1 MALVETSY
9 DEDVATLWLNRP
21 DARNALSIDV
31 CDAITFAL
39 DEVDRD
45 GRARVLLVKGRGK
58 VFCAG
63 ADFAAVSG
71 AEGVGFLPVF
81 ERMLEALARHRLP
94 TVACIQGAALG
105 GGLQLATVCDFRLSA
120 QDARIGI
127 PSSRLGILVNFENVQ
142 RLVLIAGISVAKEV
156 LMTGRTYSGEEA
168 AAAGLVTRAV
178 PADALEAA
186 TNELVTSIALGA
198 PLSVQGSKRAI
209 QVVADHLSGARES
222 RPDGVTEIDRLVERA
237 YNSRDLQEGL
247 SAMSEKRPPDFQ
259 GI

>member
-9 DEDVATLWLNRP
+9 VEDVATLWLNRP

-39 DEVDRD
+39 DEVDRH
-45 GRARVLLVKGRGK
+45 GRARVLMVRGRGT

-81 ERMLEALARHRLP
+81 ERMLEAVARHRLP

-105 GGLQLATVCDFRLSA
+105 GGLQLATVCDFRVSSS
-120 QDARIGI
+120 DARLGI

-142 RLVLIAGISVAKEV
+142 RLVLSAGISVAKEV

-168 AAAGLVTRAV
+168 ASAGLVTRAV
-178 PADALEAA
+178 PAGELDNVA
-186 TNELVTSIALGA
+186 NELATTIASRA
-198 PLSVQGSKRAI
+198 PLSVQGTKRAI
-209 QVVADHLSGARES
+209 QAVSDHLSGVREAK
-222 RPDGVTEIDRLVERA
+222 PDVVAEIDRLVERA

-247 SAMSEKRPPDFQ
+247 SAMNEKRDPDFQ